1 MPKRVNALAK
11 KELIYAGSFGIAG
24 WLCGGLVFV
33 DRLNSEKAQ
42 GTLRKLAKLIKSK
55 NVSRM
60 VKYYYLQTCDSEIQE
75 LFQLINI
82 VFCS

>member
-1 MPKRVNALAK
+1 MPKRVITLAK
-11 KELIYAGSFGIAG
+11 KELIYAGTFGIAG

-60 VKYYYLQTCDSEIQE
+60 VKITIYKHALVKYKNCSNS
-75 LFQLINI
+75 LILC
-82 VFCS
+82 VL